1 MNNDNAS
8 TSHPG
13 HDSTQLAAA
22 LNRECFC
29 VTLDESALASALQ
42 REVGDADFFATL
54 TQTRPHLFSHAPV
67 FLPKA
72 DRGAMQAIVHAVEAA
87 ARLPAYQEAV
97 LAWAP
102 PIARVDHGP
111 TGALMG
117 YDFHLTPDGPKLIE
131 VNTNAG
137 GAFLNAFLARA
148 QIACCAEV
156 ERALALSSLTAFD
169 DAVIA
174 MFEAEWRQQGRGD
187 PLRRIAIVDE
197 RPREQYLYPEFLLAK
212 RLFER
217 NGIEV
222 VIASPS
228 ELRFECNLL
237 QHGGRPIDL
246 IYNRL
251 VDFALEAPDHVAIRT
266 AYEDGAVVV
275 TPNPRN
281 HALLADK
288 RNLVLLSDP
297 EQLTAWGLAADHAA
311 ALAGAPETLRVTDVD
326 AGQLWAER
334 KSYFFKPA
342 AGHGGKA
349 VYRGDKLT
357 KGVWAEILAGD
368 YIAQAVATPS
378 ERTIL
383 LDGERVQRKVDVR
396 LYTYDGDTLLA
407 AARLYQG
414 QTTNFRTPGGGFAPV
429 FFV

>member
-1 MNNDNAS
+1 MPIQQAR
-8 TSHPG
+8 
-13 HDSTQLAAA
+13 AAA
-22 LNRECFC
+22 DQLNRECFC
-29 VTLDESALASALQ
+29 VTLDQGALASALQ
-42 REVGDADFFATL
+42 NEVGDADFFAML
-54 TQTRPHLFSHAPV
+54 TQSRPHLFSQAPV

-72 DRGAMQAIVHAVEAA
+72 DRDAMQAIVNAVEAA

-102 PIARVDHGP
+102 PVARVDHGP
-111 TGALMG
+111 SGAFMG
-117 YDFHLTPDGPKLIE
+117 YDFHLTPKGPKLIE

-137 GAFLNAFLARA
+137 GAFFNAFLARA

-174 MFEAEWRQQGRGD
+174 MFEAEWRRQGRSD
-187 PLRRIAIVDE
+187 SLRRIAIVDE
-197 RPREQYLYPEFLLAK
+197 RPQEQYLYPEFLLAK

-217 NGIEV
+217 SGIEV
-222 VIASPS
+222 VIADPS
-228 ELRFECNLL
+228 DLRFECDLL

-251 VDFALEAPDHVAIRT
+251 VDFALDAPEQAAIRT
-266 AYEDGAVVV
+266 AYEGGAVVV

-288 RNLVLLSDP
+288 RNLLLLSDSA
-297 EQLTAWGLAADHAA
+297 QLLDWGLSADQTA
-311 ALAGAPETLRVTDVD
+311 ALKNGVPKTLRVNAVD
-326 AGQLWAER
+326 ADQLWAER
-334 KSYFFKPA
+334 KNYFFKPA

-357 KGVWAEILAGD
+357 KSVWAKILESD
-368 YIAQAVATPS
+368 YIAQAIAPPS
-378 ERTIL
+378 ERTIE
-383 LDGERVQRKVDVR
+383 LDGERMQRKVDVR
-396 LYTYDGDTLLA
+396 LYTYDGAILIA

>member
-1 MNNDNAS
+1 MPVPNARA
-8 TSHPG
+8 G
-13 HDSTQLAAA
+13 ADQ

-29 VTLDESALASALQ
+29 VTLDQAALARALQ
-42 REVGDADFFATL
+42 DEVGDKDFFATL
-54 TQTRPHLFSHAPV
+54 TQTRPHLFSPAPV

-72 DRGAMQAIVHAVEAA
+72 DRDAMHAIALAIEAA
-87 ARLPAYQEAV
+87 AHLPRYQEIV
-97 LAWAP
+97 LARAAP
-102 PIARVDHGP
+102 LARIDHGP
-111 TGALMG
+111 AGAFMG
-117 YDFHLTPDGPKLIE
+117 YDFHLTPEGPKLIE
-131 VNTNAG
+131 INTNAG

-156 ERALALSSLTAFD
+156 ERALAPSSLQGFD

-174 MFEAEWRQQGRGD
+174 MFRAEWRRQGRDD

-197 RPREQYLYPEFLLAK
+197 RPQEQYLYPEFLLAK

-217 NGIEV
+217 NGIEA
-222 VIASPS
+222 VITDPS
-228 ELRFECNLL
+228 ALRFECNLL
-237 QHGGRPIDL
+237 QHGGRPIDM

-251 VDFALEAPDHVAIRT
+251 VDFSLEAPDCAAIGT
-266 AYEDGAVVV
+266 AYEGGAVVV

-281 HALLADK
+281 HALMADK
-288 RNLVLLSDP
+288 RNLVLLCDP
-297 EQLTAWGLAADHAA
+297 QRLMDWGLSTDHAA
-311 ALAGAPETLRVTDVD
+311 ALAGVPQTLSVNSAD
-326 AGQLWAER
+326 ADQLWLNR
-334 KSYFFKPA
+334 RCYFFKPA

-368 YIAQAVATPS
+368 YIAQAVAPPS
-378 ERTIL
+378 ERTIK
-383 LDGERVQRKVDVR
+383 LDGEHVQRKLDVR
-396 LYTYDGDTLLA
+396 LYTYDGAILLA

>member
-1 MNNDNAS
+1 MPIQQ
-8 TSHPG
+8 TR
-13 HDSTQLAAA
+13 AAA
-22 LNRECFC
+22 EQLNRECFC
-29 VTLDESALASALQ
+29 VTLDQTALARALQ
-42 REVGDADFFATL
+42 EEVGDQDFFATL

-72 DRGAMQAIVHAVEAA
+72 DRDAMGAIVHAVEAA
-87 ARLPAYQEAV
+87 ARLPRYQAAT

-102 PIARVDHGP
+102 PVARLDHGP
-111 TGALMG
+111 AGAFMG
-117 YDFHLTPDGPKLIE
+117 YDFHLTPEGPKLIE
-131 VNTNAG
+131 INTNAG

-148 QIACCAEV
+148 QIACCAEI
-156 ERALALSSLTAFD
+156 ERALALSSLAAFD

-174 MFEAEWRQQGRGD
+174 MFKQEWRRQGRSD

-197 RPREQYLYPEFLLAK
+197 RPQEQYLYPEFLLAK

-222 VIASPS
+222 VIADPS
-228 ELRFECNLL
+228 ELRFECDLL

-251 VDFALEAPDHVAIRT
+251 VDFALEAPEHAAIKT
-266 AYEDGAVVV
+266 AYEGGAVVAS
-275 TPNPRN
+275 PNPRN

-288 RNLVLLSDP
+288 RNLVLLSDLDR
-297 EQLTAWGLAADHAA
+297 LTSWGLSADHTA
-311 ALAGAPETLRVTDVD
+311 ALAGVPPTKRVNEID
-326 AGQLWAER
+326 ADELWADR
-334 KSYFFKPA
+334 KHYFFKPA

-357 KGVWAEILAGD
+357 KGVWAEIFAGD
-368 YIAQAVATPS
+368 YIAQAVAPPS
-378 ERTIL
+378 ERTIK

-396 LYTYDGDTLLA
+396 LYTYEGDILLA

>member
-1 MNNDNAS
+1 MPIQQAR
-8 TSHPG
+8 T
-13 HDSTQLAAA
+13 AAEQ

-29 VTLDESALASALQ
+29 VTLDQAALARALQ
-42 REVGDADFFATL
+42 DEVGDQDFFATL
-54 TQTRPHLFSHAPV
+54 TQTRPHLFSRAPV
-67 FLPKA
+67 FLPRA
-72 DRGAMQAIVHAVEAA
+72 DRDAMEAIAHAVEAA
-87 ARLPAYQEAV
+87 ARLSGYQAAA
-97 LAWAP
+97 LASAP
-102 PIARVDHGP
+102 PLARLDHGP
-111 TGALMG
+111 AGAFMG
-117 YDFHLTPDGPKLIE
+117 YDFHLTPEGPKLIE
-131 VNTNAG
+131 INTNAG

-156 ERALALSSLTAFD
+156 ERALALSSLAAFD

-174 MFEAEWRQQGRGD
+174 MFNQEWRRQARSD
-187 PLRRIAIVDE
+187 PLQRIAIVDD
-197 RPREQYLYPEFLLAK
+197 RPQEQYLYPEFLLAK

-222 VIASPS
+222 VIADPS
-228 ELRFECNLL
+228 ELSFECDLL

-251 VDFALEAPDHVAIRT
+251 VDFALEAPKHAAIKT
-266 AYEDGAVVV
+266 AYEGGGVVV

-288 RNLVLLSDP
+288 RNLILLSDL
-297 EQLTAWGLAADHAA
+297 ERLTRWGLSAHHTG
-311 ALAGAPETLRVTDVD
+311 ALAGVPATKRVNDTAADE
-326 AGQLWAER
+326 LWADR
-334 KSYFFKPA
+334 KHYFFKPA

-368 YIAQAVATPS
+368 YIAQAVAPPS
-378 ERTIL
+378 ERTIK

-396 LYTYDGDTLLA
+396 LYTYDGDILLA

>member
-1 MNNDNAS
+1 MPA
-8 TSHPG
+8 
-13 HDSTQLAAA
+13 QQARAAA
-22 LNRECFC
+22 DQLNRDCFC
-29 VTLDESALASALQ
+29 VTLDQDALARALQ
-42 REVGDADFFATL
+42 NELGDADFFATL

-72 DRGAMQAIVHAVEAA
+72 DRDAMQAIVNAVEAA

-102 PIARVDHGP
+102 PIARVNY
-111 TGALMG
+111 GAAGVFMG
-117 YDFHLTPDGPKLIE
+117 YDFHLTPEGPRLIE

-137 GAFLNAFLARA
+137 GAFFNTFLARA
-148 QIACCAEV
+148 QIACCAQV
-156 ERALALSSLTAFD
+156 ERALALSSLATFD
-169 DAVIA
+169 DDVIA
-174 MFEAEWRQQGRGD
+174 MFNEEWRRQGRTD

-197 RPREQYLYPEFLLAK
+197 RPQEQYLYPEFLLAK

-217 NGIEV
+217 NGIET
-222 VIASPS
+222 VIVDPS
-228 ELRFECNLL
+228 ELRFKCDLL
-237 QHGGRPIDL
+237 QHDGRPIDL

-251 VDFALEAPDHVAIRT
+251 VDFALGGREQTAIRA
-266 AYEDGAVVV
+266 AYEGGAVVI

-288 RNLVLLSDP
+288 RNLLLLSNP
-297 EQLTAWGLAADHAA
+297 QQLTNWGLDAEQAAT
-311 ALAGAPETLRVTDVD
+311 LNGVPKTLRVNKAD
-326 AGQLWAER
+326 ADQLWAER
-334 KSYFFKPA
+334 KNYFFKPA

-357 KGVWAEILAGD
+357 KGVWTEILAGD
-368 YIAQAVATPS
+368 YIAQAIAPPS
-378 ERTIL
+378 ERTIK

-396 LYTYDGDTLLA
+396 LYAYDGAILIA

>member
-1 MNNDNAS
+1 MALQQSRAVAD
-8 TSHPG
+8 
-13 HDSTQLAAA
+13 Q

-29 VTLDESALASALQ
+29 VTLDPAALARALQ
-42 REVGDADFFATL
+42 DEVGDKDFFATL
-54 TQTRPHLFSHAPV
+54 TRTRPHLFSHAPV

-72 DRGAMQAIVHAVEAA
+72 DREVMVAIVHAVEAA
-87 ARLPAYQEAV
+87 ARLPAYQGAA
-97 LAWAP
+97 LTWTR
-102 PIARVDHGP
+102 PIARLDHGP
-111 TGALMG
+111 AGVFMG
-117 YDFHLTPDGPKLIE
+117 YDFHLTSGGPKLIE
-131 VNTNAG
+131 INTNAG

-148 QIACCAEV
+148 QIACCPEV
-156 ERALALSSLTAFD
+156 ERSLALSSLAAFD

-174 MFEAEWRQQGRGD
+174 MFKTEWLRQGRSD

-197 RPREQYLYPEFLLAK
+197 RPHTQYLYPEFLLAR

-217 NGIEV
+217 NGIDA
-222 VIASPS
+222 VIADPA
-228 ELRFECNLL
+228 ELRFECDLL

-251 VDFALEAPDHVAIRT
+251 VDFTLEAPEHAAIKT
-266 AYEDGAVVV
+266 AYEGGAVVV
-275 TPNPRN
+275 TPNPHN

-288 RNLVLLSDP
+288 RNLLLLSDP
-297 EQLTAWGLAADHAA
+297 LKLTAWGLDADQSAALKSGVPATLPVNNVDADH
-311 ALAGAPETLRVTDVD
+311 
-326 AGQLWAER
+326 LWAAR
-334 KSYFFKPA
+334 KHYFFKPA
-342 AGHGGKA
+342 AGYAGKA

-357 KGVWAEILAGD
+357 KGVWTEILGSD
-368 YIAQAVATPS
+368 YIAQAIAPPS

-396 LYTYDGDTLLA
+396 LYTYGGDILLA